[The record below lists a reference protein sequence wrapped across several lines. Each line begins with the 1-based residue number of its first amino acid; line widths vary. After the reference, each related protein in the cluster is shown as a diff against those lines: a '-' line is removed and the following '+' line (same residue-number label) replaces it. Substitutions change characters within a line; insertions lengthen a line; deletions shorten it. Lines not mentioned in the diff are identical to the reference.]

1 MGKLEDDVRELI
13 ISRYDTLINF
23 ARHIGLSE
31 RTLYSALSKGLRKTT
46 LSTIIPICTG
56 LGIDPVDIA
65 EGQLSFSANMPA
77 PVFVPL
83 FGSIAAGTPIEMQQ
97 ADDMFPIPASL
108 HEAHPESFML
118 RVKGNSMNKVL
129 PDGFLALIDP
139 VDSVDVSGQI
149 YAVAIGANSATVKRV
164 ILHDNGFTLQPDS
177 NDPTYQSQLYD
188 YSKPHAETV
197 SVIGR
202 VVWWCP
208 PADSPSSE

>member
-13 ISRYDTLINF
+13 ISRYDTLVAF

-31 RTLYSALSKGLRKTT
+31 RTLYSALKKGLRNTT
-46 LSTIIPICTG
+46 FSTIIPICTG

-65 EGQLSFSANMPA
+65 DGRLSFTADMPA

-83 FGSIAAGTPIEMQQ
+83 YGSIAAGTPVEMQQ

-108 HEAHPESFML
+108 HDAHPSAFML
-118 RVKGNSMNKVL
+118 RVRGNSMNRVL
-129 PDGFLALIDP
+129 PDGFLALIEP

-149 YAVAIGANSATVKRV
+149 YAVAIGEQSATVKRV

-177 NDPTYQSQLYD
+177 TDPTYRARLYD
-188 YSKPHAETV
+188 YSKPTGEEV

-202 VVWWCP
+202 VVWWCS
-208 PADSPSSE
+208 PAGEAAA